1 MILLYTLLTN
11 IKWHSILTLYKP
23 SNRMPTL
30 RYVTRGS
37 MNDKQLLRSLQSIG
51 KACFVRYFPQ
61 FSDKSMNNEDLIEL
75 LMRQENYVESG
86 CITRVTQARRI
97 IASERAVDALLIV
110 ASSVKVS
117 DEVSTEASRLARN
130 LQR

>member
-1 MILLYTLLTN
+1 
-11 IKWHSILTLYKP
+11 
-23 SNRMPTL
+23 
-30 RYVTRGS
+30 
-37 MNDKQLLRSLQSIG
+37 MNDKQLLRSLRSIG

-61 FSDKSMNNEDLIEL
+61 FSDQFLSKEDLIYL
-75 LMRQENYVESG
+75 LMQQENYVEAG

-110 ASSVKVS
+110 ASSVRVS
-117 DEVSTEASRLARN
+117 DEVSTEARKLARN

>member
-1 MILLYTLLTN
+1 M
-11 IKWHSILTLYKP
+11 SDEQ
-23 SNRMPTL
+23 L
-30 RYVTRGS
+30 R
-37 MNDKQLLRSLQSIG
+37 RSLQSIG

-61 FSDKSMNNEDLIEL
+61 FSDTFLRNEHLVEL
-75 LMRQENYVESG
+75 LMRQENYVKSG

-110 ASSVKVS
+110 ASSVRVS
-117 DEVSTEASRLARN
+117 DEVSKEASRLASN